1 MAVFMQIRMPVT
13 TRQYDTLIAR
23 MRDEGPDF
31 FKGRLANIVVQ
42 EPGGGVL
49 ITDLW
54 ETQADQGAFL
64 RRMLP
69 IAAALGL
76 PSPANPPTI
85 AEAYDYSLPHGC

>member
-1 MAVFMQIRMPVT
+1 MAVFMQIRLPVT

-23 MRDEGPDF
+23 MRSEGPDF
-31 FKGRLANIVVQ
+31 YKGRLANIVVHD
-42 EPGGGVL
+42 PGGGVL

-54 ETQADQGAFL
+54 ESEADQAAFL

-69 IAAALGL
+69 IAAELGL

-85 AEAYDYSLPHGC
+85 AEAHTYWLPQAG